1 MGAPF
6 IAAAEKVPP
15 PPPDLDGRGYTTVYP
30 TEDKKPKDKI
40 TFADGKLVISTLKD
54 IEFKYKAKVKAN
66 GKGVVSETQFSATTK
81 TDDGVTYEVSGA
93 VMLNGEIRGSIIR
106 REKDM
111 DATARNFNGKQSS
124 GKK

>member
-1 MGAPF
+1 
-6 IAAAEKVPP
+6 
-15 PPPDLDGRGYTTVYP
+15 
-30 TEDKKPKDKI
+30 
-40 TFADGKLVISTLKD
+40 
-54 IEFKYKAKVKAN
+54 VKAN